1 MKNVIVFTH
10 GDARFAIELRWVREV
25 FTLGYVTPVPRAPAA
40 VAGVVNYRG
49 SIVPV
54 LDLDALLGWRGAGAG
69 GPAALPPAQAGQGA
83 ILVEFEDLRAALRLS
98 SVVEV
103 STLRPADD
111 AAPDI
116 LRDST
121 GHVVPLVEPAE
132 LLTRARSAATAAAT
146 SPAEPDPSTPGSRS
160 P

>member
-25 FTLGYVTPVPRAPAA
+25 FTLGHVTPVPRAPAA

-54 LDLDALLGWRGAGAG
+54 LDLDALLGWRGG
-69 GPAALPPAQAGQGA
+69 GNARALPPAQAGQGA
-83 ILVEFEDLRAALRLS
+83 ILVEVEDMRAALRLS

-103 STLRPADD
+103 STLRSADD
-111 AAPDI
+111 AAPAI
-116 LRDST
+116 LLDST
-121 GHVVPLVEPAE
+121 GRKVPLVKPAE
-132 LLTRARSAATAAAT
+132 ILTRARSAATAAAT
-146 SPAEPDPSTPGSRS
+146 SPGDSGPAAAEDEVP
-160 P
+160 